1 MDPLDHDSLW
11 KTAIDPFPRSLLEL
25 TFPEVTGRIDGSAKP
40 ESLEQEL
47 QKLGPESKIGD
58 RHVDKLLKVRL
69 LDGPGRADPPVGLR
83 SPSRPHPN
91 PALSEKAPYLLRLP
105 SYTQRWE
112 VDTTE

>member
-25 TFPEVTGRIDGSAKP
+25 TFPEVAGRIDGSAKP

-69 LDGPGRADPPVGLR
+69 LDGPGRAAPPGR
-83 SPSRPHPN
+83 APISE
-91 PALSEKAPYLLRLP
+91 PAASQPGAFGESALP
-105 SYTQRWE
+105 PEAAELHAALGGRHH
-112 VDTTE
+112 